1 MTDTSYTYP
10 SPPPVPPTAAQSQR
24 YRRRGATFWGVMLIV
39 LGAAF
44 LAAQFVPDVSWWML
58 WPLIVIVSGV
68 AHALSPGYDDGWTVS
83 RVFEGLGT
91 VVIGTVLLGNTTGYV
106 SWTVWLTF
114 LTLWPVLLIALGVSI
129 IGRGVGM
136 PWLRIAARLLVW
148 ATLAVA
154 VYVSLTGATLGLIN
168 RDSTV
173 VTVPGA
179 GVNGQT
185 LNITIDP
192 GDGVPTIRT
201 W

>member
-1 MTDTSYTYP
+1 
-10 SPPPVPPTAAQSQR
+10 
-24 YRRRGATFWGVMLIV
+24 MLIV

-44 LAAQFVPDVSWWML
+44 LAAQFLPTVSWWML

-68 AHALSPGYDDGWTVS
+68 AHSLSPGYDGRWTVS

-91 VVIGTVLLGNTTGYV
+91 VVLGAVLLGNTSGYV

-114 LTLWPVLLIALGVSI
+114 LTLWPVLLIALGASI

-136 PWLRIAARLLVW
+136 PWLRIAARLLVC

-154 VYVSLTGATLGLIN
+154 VYASLTGATLGLIN
-168 RDSTV
+168 RDATV
-173 VTVPGA
+173 VAVPGA

-185 LNITIDP
+185 LNITIDQ

>member
-10 SPPPVPPTAAQSQR
+10 SPPPVPPDGVKFQR
-24 YRRRGATFWGVMLIV
+24 HARRGATFWGVMLIV

-44 LAAQFVPDVSWWML
+44 LAAQFIPTVSWWML
-58 WPLIVIVSGV
+58 WPLIVIVAGV
-68 AHALSPGYDDGWTVS
+68 AHAVSPGFDGTWTVS
-83 RVFEGLGT
+83 RAFEGLGT
-91 VVIGTVLLGNTTGYV
+91 VLLGAVLLANTTGYV

-148 ATLAVA
+148 AALALA
-154 VYVSLTGATLGLIN
+154 VYVSVTGATLGLIN
-168 RDSTV
+168 RDATI

-185 LNITIDP
+185 LNITIDS